1 MRVQSTPVRRVLDF
15 KALAKAPETPLPIW
29 LRSFQRVRASFAD
42 RTAAKTTFRLQLDQ
56 LDNSDRDL
64 LLRIFFDDWRE
75 DAITVSGRTEAGEEK
90 FARGP
95 FGAGLDLP
103 SSETLIVPI
112 KGIDFIVIETRGD
125 GSNLRGVFMSWL
137 DKSETRHALD
147 FAQPPALTD
156 PFDNSP
162 SQYPPLDDLLLG
174 GRIRATIDPGL
185 AKLTPRTTPSETWE
199 FDLAAP
205 PFLAVLSFEIL
216 NADPLAPLEVLV
228 NDHLLGPAAMR
239 APDLADPAYQSVV
252 RPVDR
257 GGTTPAGS
265 LPKLS
270 GVALRAGTN
279 KVTCACPAHPALSRC
294 GRSSYSSRRNGRV
307 SITPS
312 HLDSMKRSSLHRA
325 GFTLWKSCS
334 WCRHRA
340 AHRHGYPLPS
350 RLPRGGRTSP
360 SGDTS
365 SNTRP
370 CC

>member
-1 MRVQSTPVRRVLDF
+1 MLLSRRLFASLVALTAVLTGFSGAQELRVQSTPFAAYLDF

-147 FAQPPALTD
+147 FAQPPALAD
-156 PFDNSP
+156 PFDNTP
-162 SQYPPLDDLLLG
+162 SQYPPLDDLFLG

-185 AKLTPRTTPSETWE
+185 AKLTPRTAPSETWE

-228 NDHLLGPAAMR
+228 NDHPLGPAAMR
-239 APDLADPAYQSVV
+239 APDLADPAYQGVV

-257 GGTTPAGS
+257 GVQFRYAGW
-265 LPKLS
+265 LS
-270 GVALRAGTN
+270 CQKAIPGAALRAGTN
-279 KVTCACPAHPALSRC
+279 KVTLRLPGTSGPVAV
-294 GRSSYSSRRNGRV
+294 RSLELQLKTQWQSFDHTF
-307 SITPS
+307 TPS
-312 HLDSMKRSSLHRA
+312 
-325 GFTLWKSCS
+325 T
-334 WCRHRA
+334 
-340 AHRHGYPLPS
+340 P
-350 RLPRGGRTSP
+350 
-360 SGDTS
+360 
-365 SNTRP
+365 
-370 CC
+370 